1 MLHCSS
7 SHFLPPWVGKKVGRA
22 LPIPLP
28 FPSLIDFEFGPPIAG
43 SLLPCVSCP
52 LHLFTALCPFLESWG
67 IPSKRGA
74 MHRNELS
81 FVSQRKH
88 HILHVDF
95 IPSQWHQL
103 SSLSKFHSCT
113 CQLWLDTSPHTWT
126 HVCFNAN
133 TDNGAFAPTEI
144 VYFCSSTLLSYL
156 DTSSCRTA
164 SKVTLPLIMSA
175 PNYK

>member
-1 MLHCSS
+1 MGIWDMGTVLTSHTPFAEGLYRTGKGIEEPALGPTKVSRGQGQPAETQRSDVIGKCSNQ
-7 SHFLPPWVGKKVGRA
+7 
-22 LPIPLP
+22 
-28 FPSLIDFEFGPPIAG
+28 G
-43 SLLPCVSCP
+43 SRRV
-52 LHLFTALCPFLESWG
+52 
-67 IPSKRGA
+67 
-74 MHRNELS
+74 N
-81 FVSQRKH
+81 
-88 HILHVDF
+88 
-95 IPSQWHQL
+95 
-103 SSLSKFHSCT
+103 
-113 CQLWLDTSPHTWT
+113 